1 MASTRNRAWAD
12 VRIPTE
18 SLTITG
24 SLLKNL
30 LVDAPTVD
38 TLTAVRI
45 VGDLTVEFDPTS
57 THSDQLN
64 IIDVGIGVAS
74 LEAFNLGTTALPASR
89 AQDEYPPRGWLYINT
104 QPAMNAIDA
113 TNQAVATRAARFQF
127 DIRSMRKIDKGI
139 LYLLIMSS
147 AGKGS
152 GIATLVT
159 GRVRTL
165 CLT

>member
-12 VRIPTE
+12 LRLVAET
-18 SLTITG
+18 LNLTG
-24 SLLKNL
+24 SLLDNL
-30 LVDAPTVD
+30 LEVAPTVD

-64 IIDVGIGVAS
+64 VIDVGIGVAS
-74 LEAFNLGTTALPASR
+74 QEAFALGTTALPDPRTQA
-89 AQDEYPPRGWLYINT
+89 DYPPRGWLYINT
-104 QPAMNAIDA
+104 QPVMNSIDA
-113 TNQAVATRAARFQF
+113 TNQAIATRPARFQF
-127 DIRSMRKIDKGI
+127 DIRSMRKIDKGV
-139 LYLLIMSS
+139 LYLLIQSS

-152 GIATLVT
+152 GVTTLVS